1 MNLKLPIST
10 AQMIFKR
17 CWETGGGESQQLL
30 LPEEQQKSCHALQN
44 KGLGSYFGKIG
55 FGLWTL
61 CEQKRFMIAASRH
74 GKIWDLRDKPLFR
87 FFLLMPVCR
96 PKAADLSASQL
107 RRARLPQRPL
117 LRTCVSLT

>member
-44 KGLGSYFGKIG
+44 KGLDSILGRLVLAWEPFVNRNASWLQHPEMGKFGI
-55 FGLWTL
+55 
-61 CEQKRFMIAASRH
+61 
-74 GKIWDLRDKPLFR
+74 
-87 FFLLMPVCR
+87 
-96 PKAADLSASQL
+96 
-107 RRARLPQRPL
+107 
-117 LRTCVSLT
+117 